1 MLLFKFVKEKKIRN
15 NASIVGQSACADSGI
30 KLVTETF
37 TNCPNTILIH
47 TDTKQIIQSNC

>member
-1 MLLFKFVKEKKIRN
+1 MLLFKFVKEKK
-15 NASIVGQSACADSGI
+15 SAICFHRWSECTDSGI